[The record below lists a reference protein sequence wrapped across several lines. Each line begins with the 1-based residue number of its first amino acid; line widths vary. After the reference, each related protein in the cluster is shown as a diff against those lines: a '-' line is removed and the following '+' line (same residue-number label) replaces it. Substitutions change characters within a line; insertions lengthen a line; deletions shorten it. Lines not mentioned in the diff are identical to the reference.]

1 MLWFAASDRAGE
13 IQTVRL
19 SQLDEAELMQHFRA
33 LVQQG
38 PAELARVVESLV
50 AKRPA
55 QQTAAARTLHEEI
68 ERCARATA
76 EEAASQLDQ
85 IAGAMAKHAWRFD
98 AEALTAAAALAD
110 RILAMPRRGAN
121 HSDRLRNC
129 HIVLKEEAQR
139 RLKEQARRPDDVS
152 FR

>member
-1 MLWFAASDRAGE
+1 MVWFAASDWAGE
-13 IQTVRL
+13 LQPLRL
-19 SQLDEAELMQHFRA
+19 SQLDDAELMQHFRA
-33 LVQQG
+33 LVRQG

-50 AKRPA
+50 AKRA
-55 QQTAAARTLHEEI
+55 ALKTAAARTLHEEI
-68 ERCARATA
+68 ERCARAKA
-76 EEAASQLDQ
+76 EEAGTQLDQ

-110 RILAMPRRGAN
+110 RILAIPQRGAN

-129 HIVLKEEAQR
+129 HIVLKEEAER
-139 RLKEQARRPDDVS
+139 RLKEQARSPDDVA